1 MKKKIFYRVGLI
13 TMIVA
18 IIMTMPMVAQS
29 LTLTPIKTDSF
40 ETKEES
46 GGGAYAWLDEAF
58 GLGIIGPGA
67 GTNNFLTNGVFT
79 IVNASSLNTAAWYA
93 VWKIWSTNTSYD
105 LYNWAAI
112 YQLDGDPGLSADI
125 SLAYTYTY
133 SHFNAS
139 LDGRSKS
146 ESIVGIYWDLVPASM
161 SAEVNENMF
170 TRWMLDLLNP
180 FSSKYEYELL
190 SYSNEYYAL
199 GLSWGDATKTGS
211 IPLGSMEADDYLFIV
226 GQLKAQT
233 EAQIYLVPAA
243 TVATSVTSFMCELVI
258 NETPPTPPD
267 AVPEP
272 STMLLLASGLIGLVG
287 YGRKKFFKK

>member
-1 MKKKIFYRVGLI
+1 MKKGIFSRWGFV
-13 TMIVA
+13 TMIVV
-18 IIMTMPMVAQS
+18 IFLTMSTVAQS

-46 GGGAYAWLDEAF
+46 GGGAWAWLDEAF

-79 IVNASSLNTAAWYA
+79 TVNASSLNTAAWYA
-93 VWKIWSTNTSYD
+93 VWKIWSTQTSYD
-105 LYNWAAI
+105 IYNWAAI
-112 YQLDGDPGLSADI
+112 YQLNGDPGLSADI
-125 SLAYTYTY
+125 SLAYTYTN
-133 SHFNAS
+133 SHFNAA

-161 SAEVNENMF
+161 SGEVNKDMF
-170 TRWMLDLLNP
+170 MRWMLDLLNP
-180 FSSKYEYELL
+180 FSSIYEYELL
-190 SYSNEYYAL
+190 SYSKEYFVA
-199 GLSWGDATKTGS
+199 GLSWGDDTKTGS
-211 IPLGSMEADDYLFIV
+211 IPLGSMEVDDYLFIV

-272 STMLLLASGLIGLVG
+272 ATMLLLGSGLIGLAG